1 MINSLIIN
9 AFIIYHSSFSIKFKD
24 EFMITNLRQA
34 YNAAF
39 TPEKYAAFLKD
50 LHKEHEYSPVFR
62 ISETPV
68 FIPSGL
74 KKKLIQACDEIVHV
88 LVQPDFKQKTENAL
102 QKAHRVPNEDAHP
115 NFLVIDFGICENEKG
130 ELIPQLIELQGFPSL
145 YFFQQLLAKLYRRHF
160 DLPAKST
167 PLLNGLD
174 ENSYVEL
181 MREIIVGD
189 SPPEQVVLL
198 EIEPMKQATAIDF
211 LATRKAL
218 GIKIL
223 CITEVVKKDKKLY
236 YINKSGYLIQILKIY
251 NRVIFDE
258 LERRNDL
265 KLNFSFLDDLDV
277 EWIGHPNW
285 YFRISKYSLPFLKS
299 EFVPETHFLKDFK
312 GNYPSDLNNYV
323 LKPLFSFSGQ
333 GVQLHVTKSDLDK
346 IEDKDN
352 YILQKKVQ
360 YKPALAAPNEPV
372 KVEIRMMLVWKKN
385 EAKPQLINNLIRLSK
400 GEMIGVRYNK
410 DKDWVGAS
418 AGLFCEE

>member
-1 MINSLIIN
+1 MNSS
-9 AFIIYHSSFSIKFKD
+9 FIIYHSSFIIQFKD

-39 TPEKYAAFLKD
+39 TPEKYAAFLED
-50 LHKEHEYSPVFR
+50 VYAEHQHRPIFR

-68 FIPSGL
+68 FIPNAL
-74 KKKLIQACDEIVHV
+74 KKKLIQACDEVVNV
-88 LVQPDFKQKTENAL
+88 LVQPDFKQKTEKAL
-102 QKAHRVPNEDAHP
+102 QYVHRVPNEDAHP
-115 NFLVIDFGICENEKG
+115 TFLVIDFGICENEKG

-145 YFFQQLLAKLYRRHF
+145 YFFQQTLAKMYRRHF
-160 DLPAKST
+160 DLPATST
-167 PLLNGLD
+167 PLLDGLD

-181 MREIIVGD
+181 MREVIVGD
-189 SPPEQVVLL
+189 TPPEQVVLL

-236 YINKSGYLIQILKIY
+236 YINESGYFIQILKIY

-265 KLNFSFLDDLDV
+265 KLNFNFLDELDV

-299 EFVPETHFLKDFK
+299 EFVPETRFLKDFK
-312 GNYPSDLNNYV
+312 GHYPTDLNNYV

-346 IEDKDN
+346 VEDKDN

-385 EAKPQLINNLIRLSK
+385 ELKPRLINNLIRLSK

-418 AGLFCEE
+418 AGLFCDEADTN

>member
-1 MINSLIIN
+1 
-9 AFIIYHSSFSIKFKD
+9 
-24 EFMITNLRQA
+24 MITNLRQA

-39 TPEKYAAFLKD
+39 TPEKYAAFLED
-50 LHKEHEYSPVFR
+50 VYAEYEHRPIFR

-68 FIPSGL
+68 FIPNTL
-74 KKKLIQACDEIVHV
+74 KKKLIQACDEIVNV

-102 QKAHRVPNEDAHP
+102 HKAHRVPNEDNHP
-115 NFLVIDFGICENEKG
+115 HFLVIDFGICENEKG

-145 YFFQQLLAKLYRRHF
+145 YFFQQTLAKMYRRHF
-160 DLPAKST
+160 DLPANST

-174 ENSYVEL
+174 EKSYMEL
-181 MREIIVGD
+181 IREVIVGD
-189 SPPEQVVLL
+189 TLPEQVVLL
-198 EIEPMKQATAIDF
+198 EIEPMKQATKIDF

-218 GIKIL
+218 GIQIL
-223 CITEVVKKDKKLY
+223 CITEVIKKDKKLY
-236 YINKSGYLIQILKIY
+236 YKSDKGNLIRILKIY

-258 LERRNDL
+258 LDRRNDL
-265 KLNFSFLDDLDV
+265 KLNFSFTEELDV

-285 YFRISKYSLPFLKS
+285 FFRISKYSLPLLKG

-312 GNYPSDLNNYV
+312 GHYPTDLNNYV

-346 IEDKDN
+346 VQDTGN

-372 KVEIRMMLVWKKN
+372 KVEIRMLLVWKKD
-385 EAKPQLINNLIRLSK
+385 EAKPRLINNLIRLSK

-418 AGLFCEE
+418 AGFFCEE